1 MKLKEKNVPERS
13 KKSASSIV
21 LYGAA
26 SVVALIAVAL
36 LINNIILFN
45 NNVTNYVAQGYLAA
59 DVIKQ
64 LIPSQLL
71 PGIFEP
77 IALYGGIAFVLLGAG
92 IINQKVSKCLI
103 LLTKIEVC
111 NDATEESVLEENVI
125 DEKNMGAT
133 KRAETIEEVNETTD
147 NSK

>member
-1 MKLKEKNVPERS
+1 MKLKEKNMPEKS
-13 KKSASSIV
+13 KKPTSSIV
-21 LYGAA
+21 LYGAF

-36 LINNIILFN
+36 LINNIILFKN
-45 NNVTNYVAQGYLAA
+45 TVNLYVDQGYLAA

-77 IALYGGIAFVLLGAG
+77 IAVYGGIAFVLLGAA

-103 LLTKIEVC
+103 LLTKVEVC
-111 NDATEESVLEENVI
+111 NDAIEDSDLVENVI
-125 DEKNMGAT
+125 Y
-133 KRAETIEEVNETTD
+133 EEVNEATD
-147 NSK
+147 KSQINTRNLVLTK